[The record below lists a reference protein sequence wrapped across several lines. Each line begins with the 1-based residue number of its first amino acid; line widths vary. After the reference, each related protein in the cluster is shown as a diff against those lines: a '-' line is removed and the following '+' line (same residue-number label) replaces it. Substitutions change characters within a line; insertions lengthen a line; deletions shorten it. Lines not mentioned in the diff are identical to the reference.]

1 MARTKQ
7 GMKEARIKR
16 QIEEQEDNDDAPSCS
31 LDTRQRRGISKST
44 VKRTQNSDETEAK
57 QAAGLARQTEVQE
70 QRSNKKQCPTC
81 LSNGNHEASK
91 THSRSSSR
99 LCPYQ
104 KLRQSVV
111 SRRLLGGKSR
121 CLTIKHGLEGI
132 LKTLRTDEKVIF
144 TSGLQKVVDF
154 CRRLKIR
161 GHLFVHY
168 YFTLRLVNGQ
178 SIPLVLFD
186 YRFVNGVY
194 QLLVGRKWSNITLF
208 DETLVTNVKT
218 AFDNF
223 KILAPN
229 AICPLMTPMV
239 SKKSPI
245 AFSSITAS

>member
-1 MARTKQ
+1 M
-7 GMKEARIKR
+7 
-16 QIEEQEDNDDAPSCS
+16 
-31 LDTRQRRGISKST
+31 
-44 VKRTQNSDETEAK
+44 
-57 QAAGLARQTEVQE
+57 
-70 QRSNKKQCPTC
+70 
-81 LSNGNHEASK
+81 
-91 THSRSSSR
+91 
-99 LCPYQ
+99 CPYQ

-154 CRRLKIR
+154 CRRLKIC
-161 GHLFVHY
+161 GHLFIHY

-186 YRFVNGVY
+186 NRFVNGVY

-208 DETLVTNVKT
+208 DETLVTDIKT

-245 AFSSITAS
+245 AFSSITASISRQYVSSMIGHVVEDFEQIYISYLQARLSRLVPVSITLVVVYDTFSWHSLFPRL

>member
-7 GMKEARIKR
+7 GMKEARRKR
-16 QIEEQEDNDDAPSCS
+16 QMEEHENSDDAPSS
-31 LDTRQRRGISKST
+31 SQKRQRRGISKST
-44 VKRTQNSDETEAK
+44 VKRKQNSDEKEDK
-57 QAAGLARQTEVQE
+57 QDAQLVRQTKIQE
-70 QRSNKKQCPTC
+70 QQTTKKVCPTC
-81 LSNGNHEASK
+81 ISNGDTEASK

-121 CLTIKHGLEGI
+121 CITIKHGIEGL

-154 CRRLKIR
+154 CRRLKIC
-161 GHLFVHY
+161 GHLFIHY

-194 QLLVGRKWSNITLF
+194 QLLVGRKWSNTTLF
-208 DETLVTNVKT
+208 NEELLAHIKA